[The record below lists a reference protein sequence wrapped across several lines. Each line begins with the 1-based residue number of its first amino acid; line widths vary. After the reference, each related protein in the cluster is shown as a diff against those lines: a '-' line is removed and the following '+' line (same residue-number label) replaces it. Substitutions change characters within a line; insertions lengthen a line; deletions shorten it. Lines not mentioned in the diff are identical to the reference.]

1 MDNQIKSAFDQ
12 GAFAITLLV
21 KDLPTSMD
29 FYGKKL
35 GLEFEF
41 SDETSAIYQMGFTY
55 INLLIESQWQELV
68 APAKVGD
75 GSAVTAVYTLR
86 HSNVDLI
93 AEQLEAAGVA
103 LLNGPMDRSW
113 GVRTLSFQDP
123 DGHVF
128 EVANHS

>member
-1 MDNQIKSAFDQ
+1 
-12 GAFAITLLV
+12 
-21 KDLPTSMD
+21 MD

-68 APAKVGD
+68 SPAKVGD

-86 HSNVDLI
+86 HANVDLI
-93 AEQLEAAGVA
+93 AEQLEAAGVE
-103 LLNGPMDRSW
+103 LLNGPMDRPW

-128 EVANHS
+128 EVANHA

>member
-68 APAKVGD
+68 GPATVGD
-75 GSAVTAVYTLR
+75 GSSVTAVYTLR
-86 HSNVDLI
+86 HSNVDLV
-93 AEQLEAAGVA
+93 AEQLQAAGVA

-128 EVANHS
+128 EVANH